1 MILTNTT
8 IIILRIPDAINAQ
21 KIALNAMAYQQMRM
35 DIALNAKKDIIQ
47 YIKVFVMNYVLYIM
61 GKKMVFALNVLQ
73 MKLL

>member
-61 GKKMVFALNVLQ
+61 GKKMVFALNALQ